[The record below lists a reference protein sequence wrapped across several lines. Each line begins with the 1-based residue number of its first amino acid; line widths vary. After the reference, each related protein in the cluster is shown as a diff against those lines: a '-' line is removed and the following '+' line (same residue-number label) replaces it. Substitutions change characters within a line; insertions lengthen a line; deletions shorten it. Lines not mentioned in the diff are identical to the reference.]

1 MRVEATIAIVVHA
14 GPECQHSGDRSCRI
28 SGFGG
33 PFVGFWR
40 NSRAKAR
47 VGFVSC
53 KRDRGRGSRNERT
66 STLVKLAFAI
76 GLTFVLVGPPGL
88 LVVELLRSPHGWT
101 AWSEPGRIGGLLA
114 NTLLLAAGACLI
126 AVPGGVLTAIALER
140 VPVPGKAVLRGFVVA
155 GLFLPLP
162 VYAVAWQLVLGT
174 WLPPL
179 NLDPGEVA
187 WRPWAEGLLPAAW
200 VHGVAGFPWVVWIVG
215 AAVRSADRSLE
226 EDALLTGGSGEVV
239 RQVLL
244 PRAMLASAAA
254 AGWVAVTA
262 ATEIPV
268 TDAMM
273 VRTFAEEVYT
283 QFVSAAD
290 GLAGAVA
297 VTVPVWVA
305 TAFAAGWLARPIVRT
320 FGEPAGEPGPPVN
333 LRFAEWVRFAATV
346 GLWGTAI
353 VFVGLPVAAIVWK
366 AGGGGTRVG
375 WELAGLTASV
385 GRVLRTD
392 GSTLAGSIGS
402 ATVAG
407 VVAAGLA
414 WAACRFAEESWGFG
428 RFLFVL
434 CVVLWV
440 TPGPLVGLGLK
451 RAIALLLDAEDF
463 VLSVIGVSLD
473 FPPMRSMLY
482 DQPSPIPAGWAAVI
496 RFFPVAVAILWPAIR
511 AVPRELLDAAKLDGV
526 GVWKFVLIP
535 LTGSAAMRAAIAVA
549 ALALGEVSAGKLV
562 NPPFRSAYILRLF
575 DQMHYG
581 ADSTVAALCLL
592 QIVSTAVIAAGI
604 LNIKPQHTSEHP
616 P

>member
-1 MRVEATIAIVVHA
+1 M
-14 GPECQHSGDRSCRI
+14 
-28 SGFGG
+28 
-33 PFVGFWR
+33 
-40 NSRAKAR
+40 
-47 VGFVSC
+47 
-53 KRDRGRGSRNERT
+53 
-66 STLVKLAFAI
+66 KLAFAI
-76 GLTFVLVGPPGL
+76 GLTLLLAGPPGV
-88 LVVELLRSPHGWT
+88 LVVDLLRSPHGWA
-101 AWSEPGRIGGLLA
+101 AWGESARIGGLLA
-114 NTLLLAAGACLI
+114 NTFFLAAGACLV
-126 AVPGGVLTAIALER
+126 AVPGGVLAAVALER
-140 VPVPGKAVLRGFVVA
+140 VPVPGKGVLRGFVVA

-162 VYAVAWQLVLGT
+162 VYAVAWQVVLGT

-179 NLDPGEVA
+179 NLNPGDVA

-215 AAVRSADRSLE
+215 AAVRGADRGLE
-226 EDALLTGGSGEVV
+226 EDALLTGGSGAVV
-239 RQVLL
+239 RKVLI
-244 PRAMLASAAA
+244 PRAMLAAAAA

-305 TAFAAGWLARPIVRT
+305 TAVAAGWLARPVVRT
-320 FGEPAGEPGPPVN
+320 FGEPAGEPGIPVT
-333 LRFAEWVRFAATV
+333 LRFAKRVRVAATL
-346 GLWGTAI
+346 GLWGAAV
-353 VFVGLPVAAIVWK
+353 VFVGLPVSAIVWK

-375 WELAGLTASV
+375 WDVSGLAGSV

-392 GSTLAGSIGS
+392 GGTLAGSVGS
-402 ATVAG
+402 AAVAG
-407 VVAAGLA
+407 GVAAGLA
-414 WAACRFAEESWGFG
+414 WVACRSAGESRAFG
-428 RFLFVL
+428 RFLFAL

-451 RAIALLLDAEDF
+451 RAVAVLLDAEDA
-463 VLSVIGVSLD
+463 VLSVTGVSPD
-473 FPPMRSMLY
+473 FPPVRSALY
-482 DQPSPIPAGWAAVI
+482 DQPSPVPAGWAAVV
-496 RFFPVAVAILWPAIR
+496 RFFPVAVAVLWPAVR
-511 AVPRELLDAAKLDGV
+511 AVPRELLDAARLDGV
-526 GVWKFVLIP
+526 GVWTFVLVP
-535 LTGSAAMRAAIAVA
+535 LTGSAAARAAVAVA

-581 ADSTVAALCLL
+581 ADSTVAALCLV
-592 QIVSTAVIAAGI
+592 QIVSTATIAAVI
-604 LNIKPQHTSEHP
+604 LNIKSQHPSERP